1 MRSLGTR
8 RVALFAG
15 AATVAV
21 VALAGCSAGQV
32 AETSL
37 KKPSNQGVNAQ
48 SGTGSVLIRNLSVS
62 YNGPAGY
69 QPGAD
74 APIEVNLYNQTTSAI
89 TVEVTSAVPAGET
102 PAGVVVAKQIGLV
115 GGAPSA
121 ADSPSAT
128 PSDSA
133 STSPSA
139 PAEPA
144 PPPARITIAPMG
156 NVTFLPGDTETLEAI
171 GLNGKIVPGNQL
183 SLVFKFSDGSADLSV
198 LAPVAIPLS
207 PAPRA
212 SGVPGENSEE

>member
-1 MRSLGTR
+1 MRTLGTR

-48 SGTGSVLIRNLSVS
+48 TATGSVLIRNLAVS

-74 APIEVNLYNQTTSAI
+74 APIEVNLYNQTTNAI
-89 TVEVTSAVPAGET
+89 TVEVTSALPAGT
-102 PAGVVVAKQIGLV
+102 APSTGVLVASQVGLS
-115 GGAPSA
+115 GGTPSA
-121 ADSPSAT
+121 AESPSAA
-128 PSDSA
+128 PSGSA
-133 STSPSA
+133 SAS
-139 PAEPA
+139 PAEPT
-144 PPPARITIAPMG
+144 PQPARITIGPLG

-171 GLNGKIVPGNQL
+171 GLNGKLVPGNQL
-183 SLVFKFSDGSADLSV
+183 SLIFKFSDGSADLPV
-198 LAPVAIPLS
+198 LASVAIPLS